1 MQVETKKYR
10 RRSIIREFCLN
21 TFTPALPDIARSE
34 SIHNRLFWLISC
46 ISFILIMIYFIV
58 QAILAYF
65 EYSTQIDISYVS
77 EWPQY
82 FLVENNTQTAVL
94 GVVEILSNIGGQISL
109 WIGISFILIMKVI
122 KMFYRLIHY
131 QCFLIVPTLKK

>member
-34 SIHNRLFWLISC
+34 T
-46 ISFILIMIYFIV
+46 
-58 QAILAYF
+58 YF

>member
-1 MQVETKKYR
+1 MQVETKQHR

-21 TFTPALPDIARSE
+21 TFTPTLPDIARSE
-34 SIHNRLFWLISC
+34 T
-46 ISFILIMIYFIV
+46 
-58 QAILAYF
+58 ILAYF
-65 EYSTQIDISYVS
+65 EYLTQINISYVS

-94 GVVEILSNIGGQISL
+94 GIVEILSNIGGQISL

-131 QCFLIVPTLKK
+131 QCFLIVRTLKK